1 MRWFNS
7 AGACG
12 KITVYNM
19 RKIKG
24 VIFDLD
30 GTIAN
35 TLPLCILAFR
45 KSIEPLIN
53 RFISDEEI
61 IATFGPSEEGTIMAL
76 VPNDSQQ
83 ALADYLRYYEALHG
97 ICPAMFEGIAG
108 LLDEL
113 SSRSVRLAMVTG
125 KGPYSTAIS
134 LKKFNAAQ
142 YFSLVETGSA
152 AGPRKPAGIA
162 AVLEQWQWGSTEDI
176 IYVGDAPGDIEACRQ
191 VGVPVIAAAWA
202 STAEPA
208 KLAALQPD
216 ALFLSVQD
224 FSTWLKERI

>member
-1 MRWFNS
+1 
-7 AGACG
+7 
-12 KITVYNM
+12 M

-45 KSIEPLIN
+45 KSIEPHSNRLIT
-53 RFISDEEI
+53 DGEI

-76 VPNDSQQ
+76 APGNSQQ
-83 ALADYLRYYEALHG
+83 ALEDYLRYYEAMHD

-113 SSRSVRLAMVTG
+113 RSRFVRIAMVTG
-125 KGPYSTAIS
+125 KGHRSTAIS
-134 LKKFNAAQ
+134 LRKFNAAQ
-142 YFSLVETGSA
+142 YFSPVETGSA
-152 AGPRKPAGIA
+152 EGPRKPAGIA
-162 AVLEQWQWGSTEDI
+162 AVLEQWQCGSSEDI

-216 ALFLSVQD
+216 ALFFSVQD
-224 FSTWLKERI
+224 FSAWVKERI